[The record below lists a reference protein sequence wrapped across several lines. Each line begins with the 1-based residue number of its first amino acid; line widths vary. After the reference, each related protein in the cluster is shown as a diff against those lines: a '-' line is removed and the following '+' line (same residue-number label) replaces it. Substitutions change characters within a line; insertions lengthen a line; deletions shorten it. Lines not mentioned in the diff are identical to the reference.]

1 MAFDARPWPSARRV
15 RAKTSASAHRK
26 LNKVRELGVHCRNG
40 RLFSYQKH
48 GCRHAG
54 PRSAAM
60 RGLERNSPGRSPSK
74 RTPQEIPTTARP
86 QRSIGTQWPR
96 SKGLAS
102 HPYRKREW
110 QRRRPAVDVSS
121 TLSQYQ
127 QPKEAGSRKTGAKSS
142 PRKHKNRANRR
153 NQQSVPTPRAG
164 LEAETE
170 GESQKVRLQAR
181 RAGRPAPVDADE
193 KRVLCCFSVL
203 NVRP

>member
-1 MAFDARPWPSARRV
+1 MSVVPIVTMGTFSHSQSMAAVMPDRVQPRCGDLHGILQGVARANEFLKKFPRQHVPRGASV
-15 RAKTSASAHRK
+15 LSGPEAKASPAI
-26 LNKVRELGVHCRNG
+26 
-40 RLFSYQKH
+40 
-48 GCRHAG
+48 
-54 PRSAAM
+54 
-60 RGLERNSPGRSPSK
+60 
-74 RTPQEIPTTARP
+74 RTENVSQ
-86 QRSIGTQWPR
+86 S
-96 SKGLAS
+96 
-102 HPYRKREW
+102 
-110 QRRRPAVDVSS
+110 RRPAVDVSS